1 MTTPKTP
8 YKSICVH
15 PHEGKE
21 FSLLEKLGQVENLE
35 ALLAVFDD
43 IESIEIICGDKTTI
57 FPVSALKEIAAYQD
71 LALPEESESLQTH
84 R

>member
-1 MTTPKTP
+1 MSTSKSSL

-15 PHEGKE
+15 PQEGRE

-35 ALLAVFDD
+35 ALLAIFDD
-43 IESIEIICGDKTTI
+43 IDSIEVICGDKATI

-71 LALPEESESLQTH
+71 STPHEESEPS
-84 R
+84 